1 MSQTSA
7 LRFIEARGELCVPV
21 PLTAPFPSLDVT
33 PGTAVS
39 RGDAIAEAPR
49 TAPAPLAPANAQV
62 AGVTRAMLTNGHEA
76 PAILLQPSVDQP
88 EPPSTPDDGPG
99 RLTHVLRALQSAP
112 DLGRFTDKLRL
123 AGVWADRWTSPDLLG
138 QLLHALKRPT
148 DTVICNALDLDDAL
162 PLQGVVAAE
171 HATEIVA
178 AVAAIAAVTGATRGL
193 VAVDDTTPD
202 ACRAAIDRY
211 AGETG
216 VRAAVV
222 RNSYP
227 QPNPTLLLHRLTGR
241 ALRPG
246 RLPTEAGAIVLD
258 AVAAAAVGRCVLYDE
273 PMLRTPLGL
282 ADMESGRHQL
292 LSVPIGMRL
301 SDVLSEAGIASTDL
315 EFRGGSPL
323 REVRL
328 PRDCVIAGGE
338 VTLYLVGAQPSI
350 NPQPCIRC
358 GWCTA
363 GCPVRIHPAG
373 ILQAAQ
379 VGDRTAGEGYG
390 LDACIEC
397 GVCTYVCPSR
407 LPLLAGIR
415 SLKEAPRAGA

>member
-1 MSQTSA
+1 MSETSA
-7 LRFIEARGELCVPV
+7 FRSISARGELCLPV
-21 PLTAPFPSLDVT
+21 PLAAPFPALDVT
-33 PGTAVS
+33 AGVS
-39 RGDAIAEAPR
+39 VRSGEAIAAVPR
-49 TAPAPLAPANAQV
+49 TAPAALAPVNGRVTGV
-62 AGVTRAMLTNGHEA
+62 ARVILTNGHEA
-76 PAILLQPSVDQP
+76 PAVLLQPSGDQAK
-88 EPPSTPDDGPG
+88 PPSTRDQAAD
-99 RLTHVLRALQSAP
+99 RLPEVLRALQSAP

-148 DTVICNALDLDDAL
+148 DMVICNALDLDDAL
-162 PLQGVVAAE
+162 PLQGAVAAE

-178 AVAAIAAVTGATRGL
+178 AVAAIAAVTGASRGL
-193 VAVDDTTPD
+193 VAIDSTTPN
-202 ACRAAIDRY
+202 ACRATIDRH
-211 AGETG
+211 AAETG

-227 QPNPTLLLHRLTGR
+227 QPNPTLLLRRLAGR

-246 RLPTEAGAIVLD
+246 RLPTEAGAIALD
-258 AVAAAAVGRCVLYDE
+258 AAAAAAVGRCVLYDE
-273 PMLRTPLGL
+273 PMLRTPLGV

-301 SDVLSEAGIASTDL
+301 ADVLSEAGTPSGDL

-328 PRDCVIAGGE
+328 SRDCVIAGGE
-338 VTLYLVGAQPSI
+338 VTLYLVGPQPTV

-358 GWCTA
+358 GWCMA

-373 ILQAAQ
+373 ILEAAQ

-415 SLKEAPRAGA
+415 SLKGAPRAGT